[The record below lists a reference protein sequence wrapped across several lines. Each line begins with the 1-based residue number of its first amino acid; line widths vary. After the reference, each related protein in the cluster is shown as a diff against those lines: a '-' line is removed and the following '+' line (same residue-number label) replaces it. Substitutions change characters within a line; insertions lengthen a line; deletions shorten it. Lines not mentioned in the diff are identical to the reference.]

1 MFVYILF
8 SDKSLRYQVG
18 QTADIEKRLKKHNQG
33 NVQSTKFGIH
43 WKLVLK
49 IEAANRSEA
58 LILEK
63 KVKKRGAKRY
73 IDNQFGV
80 QYRKCGIDSTR
91 LSRNA

>member
-8 SDKSLRYQVG
+8 SDKSLRYYVG

-80 QYRKCGIDSTR
+80 
-91 LSRNA
+91 

>member
-1 MFVYILF
+1 
-8 SDKSLRYQVG
+8 
-18 QTADIEKRLKKHNQG
+18 LKKHNQG
-33 NVQSTKFGIH
+33 NVQSTKFGIP

-80 QYRKCGIDSTR
+80 
-91 LSRNA
+91 

>member
-1 MFVYILF
+1 M
-8 SDKSLRYQVG
+8 
-18 QTADIEKRLKKHNQG
+18 KKHNQG

-80 QYRKCGIDSTR
+80 
-91 LSRNA
+91 

>member
-8 SDKSLRYQVG
+8 SDKSLRYYVG

-33 NVQSTKFGIH
+33 NVQSTKLGIP

-80 QYRKCGIDSTR
+80 
-91 LSRNA
+91 